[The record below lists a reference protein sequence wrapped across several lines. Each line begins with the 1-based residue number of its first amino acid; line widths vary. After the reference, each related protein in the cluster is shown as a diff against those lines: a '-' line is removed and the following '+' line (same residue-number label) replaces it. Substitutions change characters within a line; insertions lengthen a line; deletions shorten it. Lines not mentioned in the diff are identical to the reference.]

1 MQANRIQYSREP
13 ANKQTF
19 TAEFDQFY
27 TRFARLYELLLKFF
41 PVWRQWIGQTL
52 PHVRGP
58 RVLEVSFGTGYLLDL
73 YEQNLDIVGVE
84 YNREMI
90 GIARKK
96 MNERGRS
103 ISFQQSDVN
112 HLPFQS
118 GVFDTV
124 VNTMA
129 FTAYP
134 DGKAAMA
141 ELNRVLRDGGKLVM
155 VDVNFP
161 RDGSRA
167 GVLLAKMWMNM
178 GDILRDMDPVFREAG
193 FEYLDEEIGGWG
205 SVHLY
210 VARKVN

>member
-1 MQANRIQYSREP
+1 MEESHEP
-13 ANKQTF
+13 
-19 TAEFDQFY
+19 
-27 TRFARLYELLLKFF
+27 R
-41 PVWRQWIGQTL
+41 
-52 PHVRGP
+52 
-58 RVLEVSFGTGYLLDL
+58 
-73 YEQNLDIVGVE
+73 VE

-118 GVFDTV
+118 GAFDTV

-141 ELNRVLRDGGKLVM
+141 ELNRVLRDRGKLLM
-155 VDVNFP
+155 VDVNYP
-161 RDGSRA
+161 RDGSRT
-167 GVLLAKMWMNM
+167 GVLLAKMWMKM
-178 GDILRDMDPVFREAG
+178 GDILRDMAPIFREAG

-205 SVHLY
+205 
-210 VARKVN
+210 NII